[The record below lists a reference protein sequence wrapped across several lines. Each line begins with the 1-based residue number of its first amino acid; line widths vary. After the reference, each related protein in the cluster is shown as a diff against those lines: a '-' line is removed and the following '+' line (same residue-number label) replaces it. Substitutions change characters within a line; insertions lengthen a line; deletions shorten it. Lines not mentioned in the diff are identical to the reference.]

1 MRRQHWW
8 RMRRRTQAALD
19 MWQEMGS
26 KASTPSTVL
35 PAKRLRLDPAEPAP
49 QQPPAQPRGSV
60 ERDDAGAAAEVEA
73 K

>member
-1 MRRQHWW
+1 MTGGLTRLN
-8 RMRRRTQAALD
+8 RRTQAALD

-35 PAKRLRLDPAEPAP
+35 PAKRLKLDPAQPDLAPPEP
-49 QQPPAQPRGSV
+49 PRASV
-60 ERDDAGAAAEVEA
+60 ERDAANAAQVEA

>member
-1 MRRQHWW
+1 
-8 RMRRRTQAALD
+8 

-35 PAKRLRLDPAEPAP
+35 PAKRQKLDPAQPDLAPPEP
-49 QQPPAQPRGSV
+49 PRASV
-60 ERDDAGAAAEVEA
+60 ERDAANEAQVEA